1 MHCPQCGQE
10 QISGEVRFC
19 KSCGFAL
26 NSVKEILNP
35 TKREAKAETN
45 HNTGRGVR
53 QGLALFLLGMLLV
66 PILMLIPGELAGI
79 PNLKTFIFT
88 TVMILGLV
96 RMCYPFAFGAGV
108 SGKKKDSSLESGKY
122 ANNALGTSINNA
134 TLPSSQSIP
143 ITNYATRNLDTAELI
158 QPPSVTEHTTKLLR
172 EQDKNS

>member
-1 MHCPQCGQE
+1 
-10 QISGEVRFC
+10 
-19 KSCGFAL
+19 
-26 NSVKEILNP
+26 VKEILNP

-96 RMCYPFAFGAGV
+96 RMCYPFVFGVGV
-108 SGKKKDSSLESGKY
+108 ASKKRDSSLESDGF
-122 ANNALGTSINNA
+122 ANNTLGTSINNVA
-134 TLPSSQSIP
+134 LPSSQSIP
-143 ITNYATRNLDTAELI
+143 ITNYATRNLDTAGLI
-158 QPPSVTEHTTKLLR
+158 QPPSVTEHTTKLLK
-172 EQDKNS
+172 EQDENN